1 MFFWCQRAKN
11 ETDDNEATCD
21 RPDNPY
27 TVSSALA
34 QHPNGVRLDYVMYR
48 ANAGEFS
55 ASESWIFD
63 VTELG
68 GHILWSCCMVVLCHM
83 E

>member
-1 MFFWCQRAKN
+1 MLWQRTKN
-11 ETDDNEATCD
+11 DTEDSEMTCD

-34 QHPNGVRLDYVMYR
+34 RYPNGVRLDYIMFR

-55 ASESWIFD
+55 ASQSSLLF
-63 VTELG
+63 
-68 GHILWSCCMVVLCHM
+68 
-83 E
+83 